1 MGAGYSKV
9 FNKERFW
16 CCTGTGIENFT
27 KLGDS
32 IYFKNN
38 ERIYVNMYFSSLLKD
53 TERNI
58 SVKQEANLPNS
69 EQIKLTIDAI
79 DGSDVANGTILYLR
93 VPQWCAGQPSVK
105 INDNAL
111 ASFEVL
117 GGYIVI
123 KDVKK
128 DDVIELNFPMEVA
141 VNSLKD
147 NENIVAFTYGPVVLA
162 ARLGKNNIGQ
172 SESTGVMVLHAVQD
186 LLLPTSIL
194 LKNDTAIEWKK
205 NIKENLVRIKDT
217 DEGFIQFRAKGTY
230 LNEEI
235 TFTPYYTMFDYR
247 YGLYMNID
255 SKDSPEMIAKILSD
269 KEELRNVEAASGSLT
284 QFDGNNYEA
293 TYNMQKSENSSVGEY
308 NGRSYREAQKNGW
321 FSYDMPIVEGV
332 QNYLNTVYT
341 KADNQRSFKI
351 LINDEDFVTET
362 ITNTKPSTS
371 DGFYTEKREIPI
383 KYTKGAGVLYK
394 EIAGVLTPCI
404 NIKFQSTGGLVGGL
418 YGLSIT
424 HGFDNNPNLSG
435 LSFDVGTMSPAF
447 NADTKEYTLI
457 VPGDTQ
463 SVNLKATP
471 TKRSGLVYDGDIL
484 IDDTQLR
491 EINLSSQNTT
501 LKLKTYAQD
510 HETSTVYTVH
520 IILDKNE
527 SQNDWDLVKM
537 EKVEENNGI
546 KFNAVIHNNNSEKT
560 SIMGVLAIYNADGC
574 LINSSTVRKNISKG
588 GDGEFGFMLGNKV
601 LGEKATLY
609 FWHDD
614 NYVPIL
620 EKIDISSYLWEN

>member
-1 MGAGYSKV
+1 M
-9 FNKERFW
+9 
-16 CCTGTGIENFT
+16 
-27 KLGDS
+27 L
-32 IYFKNN
+32 
-38 ERIYVNMYFSSLLKD
+38 
-53 TERNI
+53 
-58 SVKQEANLPNS
+58 
-69 EQIKLTIDAI
+69 EQC
-79 DGSDVANGTILYLR
+79 R
-93 VPQWCAGQPSVK
+93 
-105 INDNAL
+105 
-111 ASFEVL
+111 
-117 GGYIVI
+117 
-123 KDVKK
+123 
-128 DDVIELNFPMEVA
+128 
-141 VNSLKD
+141 
-147 NENIVAFTYGPVVLA
+147 
-162 ARLGKNNIGQ
+162 
-172 SESTGVMVLHAVQD
+172 
-186 LLLPTSIL
+186 
-194 LKNDTAIEWKK
+194 
-205 NIKENLVRIKDT
+205 
-217 DEGFIQFRAKGTY
+217 
-230 LNEEI
+230 
-235 TFTPYYTMFDYR
+235 
-247 YGLYMNID
+247 
-255 SKDSPEMIAKILSD
+255 
-269 KEELRNVEAASGSLT
+269 
-284 QFDGNNYEA
+284 
-293 TYNMQKSENSSVGEY
+293 
-308 NGRSYREAQKNGW
+308 
-321 FSYDMPIVEGV
+321 
-332 QNYLNTVYT
+332 
-341 KADNQRSFKI
+341 
-351 LINDEDFVTET
+351 
-362 ITNTKPSTS
+362 
-371 DGFYTEKREIPI
+371 
-383 KYTKGAGVLYK
+383 
-394 EIAGVLTPCI
+394 
-404 NIKFQSTGGLVGGL
+404 
-418 YGLSIT
+418 
-424 HGFDNNPNLSG
+424 
-435 LSFDVGTMSPAF
+435 PAF